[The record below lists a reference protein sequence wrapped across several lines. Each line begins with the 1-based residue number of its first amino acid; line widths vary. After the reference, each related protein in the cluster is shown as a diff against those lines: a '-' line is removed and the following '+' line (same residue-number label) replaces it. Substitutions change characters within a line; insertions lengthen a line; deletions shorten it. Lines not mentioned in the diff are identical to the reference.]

1 MPASKQ
7 PRKRK
12 APAAAAPPSP
22 PASPASAPLPPT
34 PVQAARVDAAP
45 LSDEILTQTGTRAPR
60 SPAKPAEAPP
70 AAPPALLR
78 REPDAPIQ
86 ANRASS
92 SAANRERMRDV
103 FYMFSSDP
111 NPRKPSS

>member
-12 APAAAAPPSP
+12 APAAAPPTPPAPPA
-22 PASPASAPLPPT
+22 PAAAPPT
-34 PVQAARVDAAP
+34 PVPAPRVHSAP
-45 LSDEILTQTGTRAPR
+45 LSDEIPTQSDARAAQ
-60 SPAKPAEAPP
+60 SLAKPADAPP
-70 AAPPALLR
+70 ASPPAYLR

-86 ANRASS
+86 AHRASS

-103 FYMFSSDP
+103 FYMLSGVDP
-111 NPRKPSS
+111 TPTKPSS